1 MLHLALH
8 GIGQESGDDDS
19 LYLRRSLVDLLTM
32 TSSLVG
38 MATPD
43 NDIYLE
49 DLGISHQLLYWIL
62 RVETCSSKNLEEDKK
77 QIICTQN
84 L

>member
-8 GIGQESGDDDS
+8 GVGQESGDDDS
-19 LYLRRSLVDLLTM
+19 LYLRCSLIDLLTM

-38 MATPD
+38 NLATPD

-62 RVETCSSKNLEEDKK
+62 RVETCSSKNLEEDK
-77 QIICTQN
+77 
-84 L
+84 